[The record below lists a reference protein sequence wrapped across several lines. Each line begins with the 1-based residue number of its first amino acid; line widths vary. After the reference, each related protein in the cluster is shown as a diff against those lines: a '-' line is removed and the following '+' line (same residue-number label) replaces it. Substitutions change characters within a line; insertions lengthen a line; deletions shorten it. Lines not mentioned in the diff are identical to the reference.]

1 MSDCA
6 CQTGQN
12 KIFAL
17 TQQMYMKGQGGRA
30 SLRAVDSVLCKTSL
44 AEGLTGALGT
54 SARRCGDGK
63 GDGTLALGGLR
74 LDCFL

>member
-17 TQQMYMKGQGGRA
+17 TQQMHVKGRGHRA
-30 SLRAVDSVLCKTSL
+30 SFRAVDSILCKIST
-44 AEGLTGALGT
+44 AEGLTGTLGM
-54 SARRCGDGK
+54 
-63 GDGTLALGGLR
+63 
-74 LDCFL
+74 

>member
-12 KIFAL
+12 KFFTL
-17 TQQMYMKGQGGRA
+17 TQQMYMKGQGYRA

-44 AEGLTGALGT
+44 GKELAGALGM
-54 SARRCGDGK
+54 
-63 GDGTLALGGLR
+63 
-74 LDCFL
+74 